1 MFQATLARPEY
12 YGRRRPDDAARIMR
26 DAKRIKALEAKVDNL
41 EQNPDEDE
49 ATYKRLHAV
58 FQAGTPSVTALSR
71 QFGWSRSYVRELHC
85 STAMDILDAQLEML
99 EKYLIDAQVGGSR
112 PEPSRV

>member
-1 MFQATLARPEY
+1 
-12 YGRRRPDDAARIMR
+12 MR
-26 DAKRIKALEAKVDNL
+26 DAKRIKALEAKVNDL
-41 EQNPDEDE
+41 QAAADEDGDE
-49 ATYKRLHAV
+49 TYKRLHAV